1 MAHYLLIAYLL
12 MNTKSRGTLNEIFMN
27 DYTNTSNE
35 CLRTL
40 VLNKVQ
46 SLNNLIKNQT
56 GGGDSVLVEFR
67 ESLDQQFD
75 VMIIQE
81 SSAK

>member
-27 DYTNTSNE
+27 DHYYSNNE

-46 SLNNLIKNQT
+46 SLNNLTKNQK

-75 VMIIQE
+75 VMIKQE